1 MFDAASTLDD
11 IVQNLK
17 FLERNR
23 LLDRLGRTA
32 NLLYHDHVAFKGTPG
47 YQTALQ
53 RKMLLP
59 QGLFGFEGL
68 LLYQDFRVGWL
79 AGLMKRICHFLLKEM
94 GKPSSPVYWVE
105 ESVQNEPYRAANDQL
120 VEIFERLLGF
130 AEKLNCP
137 PDANW
142 TQGLLSRLM
151 DELKYYIS
159 LSYEEGVEEL

>member
-1 MFDAASTLDD
+1 M
-11 IVQNLK
+11 
-17 FLERNR
+17 
-23 LLDRLGRTA
+23 
-32 NLLYHDHVAFKGTPG
+32 AFKGTG
-47 YQTALQ
+47 YETALQ

-94 GKPSSPVYWVE
+94 GKTSSPVYWE
-105 ESVQNEPYRAANDQL
+105 GESVENEPYRAANDQL
-120 VEIFERLLGF
+120 VEIFERMLGF
-130 AEKLNCP
+130 AKKLNFP

-151 DELKYYIS
+151 DEFGRTFRRICVQQVPHVQKKQYQ
-159 LSYEEGVEEL
+159 EGGQEL